1 MISKKISRNT
11 PIFITGIK
19 VEQITC
25 LTLSSSY
32 YVCGGKRM
40 TRYERCVI
48 AIKRLG
54 AEVKAKKEE
63 VNWVYP
69 HPEVIHLEKKW
80 LAARFALSR
89 AEADLWR

>member
-1 MISKKISRNT
+1 
-11 PIFITGIK
+11 
-19 VEQITC
+19 
-25 LTLSSSY
+25 
-32 YVCGGKRM
+32 M

-54 AEVKAKKEE
+54 AEIKAKREE